1 MDHIER
7 FVRTIERKPVDR
19 PATWIGEPVH
29 SAIPALLK
37 HFGVDSFLELKKKVD
52 DDVYHVNVPY
62 QSPTSN
68 HVAAAFDFAKKDGL
82 NHDYEERT
90 LTAPG
95 FPARLTSGLASG
107 CLSARQ
113 CRLTQF

>member
-52 DDVYHVNVPY
+52 DDVR
-62 QSPTSN
+62 
-68 HVAAAFDFAKKDGL
+68 G
-82 NHDYEERT
+82 
-90 LTAPG
+90 
-95 FPARLTSGLASG
+95 
-107 CLSARQ
+107 
-113 CRLTQF
+113 

>member
-7 FVRTIERKPVDR
+7 FVRTIERRSIARR
-19 PATWIGEPVH
+19 PGSASRCIRRSRLQFATA
-29 SAIPALLK
+29 ST
-37 HFGVDSFLELKKKVD
+37 FLELKKKVD
-52 DDVYHVNVPY
+52 DDVHVNVPY

-95 FPARLTSGLASG
+95 FFEDYEDPRG
-107 CLSARQ
+107 RQ
-113 CRLTQF
+113 